1 MLQTMLEASSTAVP
15 LSLKTDTQYSE
26 VMDVSGLSEVRG
38 ERRRVSDMALDCIFF
53 IWDGALFHER
63 VCIVHINNSTSVT
76 CITCIV

>member
-26 VMDVSGLSEVRG
+26 EDVSETWLWTAS
-38 ERRRVSDMALDCIFF
+38 FF
-53 IWDGALFHER
+53 IWDSALFHER

-76 CITCIV
+76 CIV